1 MGALLKF
8 TLEDHLMECEQRFN
22 QVVNRLEIVDERL
35 TRIELL
41 ILDLKEQLRQ

>member
-1 MGALLKF
+1 MGQLLKF
-8 TLEDHLMECEQRFN
+8 SLEDHLTECEQRFT
-22 QVVNRLEIVDERL
+22 QVIERLETLDERL